1 MVGSKIDVDD
11 GVFKV
16 PLSDVLGN
24 PSNNDVKSKPDSLET
39 QLLTDSELFVIDNL
53 CKDMYSVHNQTI
65 DGNCS
70 ILESGNVNALAK
82 KQEHK
87 IEFVCSLLKPD
98 KKVSNFRLLIYNS
111 REL

>member
-1 MVGSKIDVDD
+1 MDDV
-11 GVFKV
+11 VFKV
-16 PLSDVLGN
+16 PQSDALGN
-24 PSNNDVKSKPDSLET
+24 PSNNDMKSKPDSLET

-70 ILESGNVNALAK
+70 ILESGHANALEK
-82 KQEHK
+82 KQAHK

-98 KKVSNFRLLIYNS
+98 KKVRNV
-111 REL
+111 